1 MQKKSVHIIWV
12 FVFSM
17 LFSTAYACEGAKVSD
32 KLLALESQSLL
43 KNPKAFA
50 HGWQDGEIKLAF
62 EQLASA
68 NDACTGNMKLT
79 IPQRDLDE
87 VNAHLDQNPA
97 KRILLGAQGYS
108 VPNTATVTVP
118 YQFAV
123 VGEDIVAR
131 NEDNKALSDLNSSL
145 QFIYQQLTQLRAEL
159 ANDAKNTVSW
169 PETTATKWKNQCI
182 QEFVSLNE
190 SNSACG
196 CKIDKLSGTYNGRQ
210 MELIED
216 LQSHPYS
223 ATSAALIRFREL
235 NKQINKSCALSPT

>member
-1 MQKKSVHIIWV
+1 MQKKSVHVIWV

-32 KLLALESQSLL
+32 KLLALESQRLL

-68 NDACTGNMKLT
+68 NDACIANMKLT

-108 VPNTATVTVP
+108 VPSTTTVTVP
-118 YQFAV
+118 YQFAL
-123 VGEDIVAR
+123 VGEDVLAR
-131 NEDNKALSDLNSSL
+131 NEGNKALNDLNSSL

-159 ANDAKNTVSW
+159 ANDARNAEDWPATIVS
-169 PETTATKWKNQCI
+169 TWKNQCL
-182 QEFVSLNE
+182 QEFVLLNE
-190 SNSACG
+190 VNTACS
-196 CKIDKLSGTYNGRQ
+196 CKIDKLSAIYTGRQ

-223 ATSAALIRFREL
+223 ATSPALIRFREVS
-235 NKQINKSCALSPT
+235 KQINTSCALSPA

>member
-1 MQKKSVHIIWV
+1 MLKKSVHVIWV
-12 FVFSM
+12 FVISM
-17 LFSTAYACEGAKVSD
+17 LFSTAYACEGTKVIE
-32 KLLALESQSLL
+32 KLQAFETQNLL

-50 HGWQDGEIKLAF
+50 HGWQDGEIKLVF
-62 EQLASA
+62 EQLAST
-68 NDACTGNMKLT
+68 NDGCTASMKLT

-87 VNAHLDQNPA
+87 VNVHLDQNPA

-108 VPNTATVTVP
+108 VPSTTTVTVP
-118 YQFAV
+118 YKFAV

-131 NEDNKALSDLNSSL
+131 NESNKALNDLNSSL

-159 ANDAKNTVSW
+159 ANDAKITVSW
-169 PETTATKWKNQCI
+169 HETTATKWKNQCL
-182 QEFVSLNE
+182 QEFASLNE
-190 SNSACG
+190 SDTACG
-196 CKIDKLSGTYNGRQ
+196 CKIDKLSGSYTGRQ